1 MQIWTWAPA
10 IGWANHHIDNLTIF
24 FLSIKQNILKREYD
38 EKKYGVLI
46 KWDVSLDLPT
56 NNELRTGFAFLI
68 SHKNNILSIYLL

>member
-24 FLSIKQNILKREYD
+24 FLSIELNILKREYD

-46 KWDVSLDLPT
+46 KLDVSLELPKQWT
-56 NNELRTGFAFLI
+56 ANWFWFFNF
-68 SHKNNILSIYLL
+68 SQK